1 MLQVRLRL
9 HSRNLADFLGRTRD
23 EMKMEHKSH
32 YMYVLECADGSLYTG
47 YAVDVQARLAA
58 HNAGKGAKYTRARLP
73 VSLLAYAEFA
83 SKHDAMHAEYVFKQ
97 LSRNEKDALLASAS
111 HSSFEEALKNILT

>member
-9 HSRNLADFLGRTRD
+9 HSRNLADFLGRPRD
-23 EMKMEHKSH
+23 EMKMEQKSH

>member
-9 HSRNLADFLGRTRD
+9 HSRNLADFLGRIRD
-23 EMKMEHKSH
+23 EMKMEQKSH
-32 YMYVLECADGSLYTG
+32 YMYVLECADGTLYTG

>member
-9 HSRNLADFLGRTRD
+9 HSRNLADFLGRIRD
-23 EMKMEHKSH
+23 EMKMEQKSH

-83 SKHDAMHAEYVFKQ
+83 SKHDAMHAEYIFKQ